1 MTWERSAGIV
11 HVLVRTVEKFAL
23 YSARVSSGDNLTI
36 ALQLM
41 LMVRRVDWVFRDF
54 STTLSTTFLAVDN
67 TCR

>member
-11 HVLVRTVEKFAL
+11 HVLVRTVEKFVL